1 MRIGA
6 LQGRQDLLRQCNVV
20 SNLAGMGT
28 SSTRGTAA
36 HAAAPAAAAGS
47 SIDQQSHTAHTR
59 PKSNAELH
67 AGANGPFASCRLYV
81 GQQLLQTTET
91 ADCGLC
97 NIPSSA
103 TGADTAACA
112 TRNSNQSIAFA
123 SEPVQ
128 RNQSEP
134 IPMRNTRDPKTR
146 LTKSMRQLS
155 EPILRLPRPDSL
167 QVGSL
172 KEQADILAASWVYD
186 RKPKKQFD
194 WYSLPSCLPQWLS
207 HCVSLCM
214 SSPTGRTTK
223 SVLVRALR
231 LRVTSVSGY
240 YITACMNTVCGA
252 CRSQ

>member
-1 MRIGA
+1 
-6 LQGRQDLLRQCNVV
+6 
-20 SNLAGMGT
+20 MGT
-28 SSTRGTAA
+28 SSTRGTVA

-47 SIDQQSHTAHTR
+47 SLDQQSHTAAHTR

-67 AGANGPFASCRLYV
+67 AGANGPLASPKQLHV

-91 ADCGLC
+91 ADCDCGLR
-97 NIPSSA
+97 NVPSSA
-103 TGADTAACA
+103 TGVDTACA
-112 TRNSNQSIAFA
+112 SWNSSQSMAFA

-134 IPMRNTRDPKTR
+134 IPMRKTRNPKTR
-146 LTKSMRQLS
+146 LTKSKRQLS